1 MPKKIIHE
9 EIADWETFL
18 KKLAELKARSE
29 EISKKEEHSHP
40 SRYLFRGQKND
51 SWVLE
56 STLERITK
64 NPKYKVEDYYWEIY
78 SAKPQIE
85 TFTGK
90 TWGLPSLDEALEEL
104 TQKAK
109 DAKRFF
115 NSDHLP
121 IYEYMTYLRHH
132 GFPSP
137 FLDWTRSPFIAAH
150 FAFNHIES
158 NVPSVSI
165 FVFQEMVGLGKM
177 ISTKGPYIETLGPT
191 IKSHERHFLQQC
203 EYTFCVGIE
212 NHSFYYGSYENVNPG
227 KQYEQDFLWKFTL
240 PATERPKVL
249 KYLDEVNLNSFSL
262 FNSEE
267 GLMDTMAI
275 RAFHM

>member
-1 MPKKIIHE
+1 M
-9 EIADWETFL
+9 
-18 KKLAELKARSE
+18 
-29 EISKKEEHSHP
+29 
-40 SRYLFRGQKND
+40 
-51 SWVLE
+51 
-56 STLERITK
+56 
-64 NPKYKVEDYYWEIY
+64 
-78 SAKPQIE
+78 
-85 TFTGK
+85 
-90 TWGLPSLDEALEEL
+90 
-104 TQKAK
+104 
-109 DAKRFF
+109 
-115 NSDHLP
+115 
-121 IYEYMTYLRHH
+121 RHH